1 MSSHQRRGVCRS
13 RAVAAKWVNLVVG
26 VAFFSL
32 PGLALSAGASD
43 EFEEEP
49 WVESAVQLPAFPEK
63 ENLIPFQVGP
73 VSDKQFLIDEKSI
86 SVGDDGVIRYTL
98 VVVSDAG
105 ARSISFEGMRCTTRE
120 RRLYAFGRA
129 DSTWS
134 KARSDKWIA
143 IRGSSSQYPVAL
155 YADYLCAAEA
165 SVIYS
170 PAEVVRRLRYGR

>member
-1 MSSHQRRGVCRS
+1 MSSHQWRGGRS
-13 RAVAAKWVNLVVG
+13 RVVAAKWACLVVG
-26 VAFFSL
+26 MAFLGL
-32 PGLALSAGASD
+32 PGLALPASASD

-49 WVESAVQLPAFPEK
+49 WVESALQLPAFPET
-63 ENLIPFQVGP
+63 ENLIPFQVGS

-120 RRLYAFGRA
+120 RRLYAFGQA
-129 DSTWS
+129 DRTWS
-134 KARSDKWIA
+134 KARSDKWMRIQG
-143 IRGSSSQYPVAL
+143 GSNQYPVAL
-155 YADYLCAAEA
+155 YADYLCAADA
-165 SVIYS
+165 SVIYR